1 MLRPDEIRRILRA
14 DQFVPLR
21 IGLADGRCVLIRH
34 PDQVFVAERH
44 LLIGLAT
51 LETSEPLLTPTTGDR
66 VVKDWM
72 IVNRVQITGIEPEEK
87 RNGRPKTR
95 RVRKPW
101 RRCQSCA
108 GHQGEL

>member
-1 MLRPDEIRRILRA
+1 MMRPDDIRKILRV

-21 IGLADGRCVLIRH
+21 IGLADRRSVLVRH

-51 LETSEPLLTPTTGDR
+51 LERSEPLMTPSNGDR

-72 IVNRVQITGIEPEEK
+72 IVNMVQITGIEPEKK
-87 RNGRPKTR
+87 RNGKPATR
-95 RVRKPW
+95 RMRK
-101 RRCQSCA
+101 
-108 GHQGEL
+108 